1 MLVDHD
7 RVVHLAAGRP
17 HELELAESIDARVVR
32 RSGVKEATVHR
43 FRCLDVDG
51 DRDHEVVLFDDRQ
64 HQLSVLVWKDGKLT
78 PEISWPVF
86 EDKKY
91 PYADGD
97 ESPMVEEPRAVVAL
111 DADGDGR
118 QDLAMVCH
126 DRMLIYLARDKP

>member
-1 MLVDHD
+1 MACTSSQSCLPTSGP
-7 RVVHLAAGRP
+7 RSQTALSKILSSAGMT
-17 HELELAESIDARVVR
+17 
-32 RSGVKEATVHR
+32 GT
-43 FRCLDVDG
+43 
-51 DRDHEVVLFDDRQ
+51 
-64 HQLSVLVWKDGKLT
+64 LT
-78 PEISWPVF
+78 PQISWPVF

-97 ESPMVEEPRAVVAL
+97 EAPMVKEPRAVVAL